1 MSEGD
6 LARTRTVAQAP
17 ARRRKRTL
25 AEFVIGD

>member
-1 MSEGD
+1 MVLSA
-6 LARTRTVAQAP
+6 ARAGPVPQAP